1 MGLQSKL
8 ALQQVELLFDIVVEL
23 ILVSHSLVE
32 NLHGLGGGDSLLH
45 GHSHISKLPMLWKRS
60 GVAHEQ
66 LSLMLSL
73 KRKKDEAVHY
83 VPNSGS
89 SRE

>member
-8 ALQQVELLFDIVVEL
+8 ALKQVELLFDVVVEL

-45 GHSHISKLPMLWKRS
+45 GHSHISKFPMLWKRT

-73 KRKKDEAVHY
+73 KSNKDEALHY
-83 VPNSGS
+83 VPKTGS
-89 SRE
+89 S